1 MTAEV
6 EVHGGGE
13 LSSQNDLPNGNAIAD
28 SSCVFVEVSGN
39 DVGSGGTDLNSTNSV
54 ELNGKLV
61 VEESNQSTI
70 NNEENEIES
79 EKQESLVLVSES
91 CADQENQL
99 LNLSAK
105 EAELGDQKF
114 ESGGAE
120 SGTVVVS
127 DSVDGDGAVSCKN
140 YSSENAESLHT
151 DLPAETACENG
162 AVDMIHEIQVADCPE
177 ELGVEI
183 DQNTEEA
190 SRPVAVAV
198 AGVDLQLGMQI
209 VRGSVTVESERGLD
223 AGHCQYG
230 VSETVVDDLVD
241 PSQETA
247 ELDKPSDVAETFPS
261 QIDPENLPV
270 ESLKTDPDVALNVS
284 DTTAKPDVDFRDSV
298 VTESSPSGEV
308 DDMERDNE
316 VGKLNVGSG
325 KSSDSHPVDDAHV
338 NEVGNGPVRDDLVS
352 VCHNSDAKSET
363 ETGFDS
369 VDVEEKVSILA
380 SDDQSTEP
388 EVLQGGID
396 GVDERSIS
404 VDNAAVESCTSESV
418 YEEST
423 ADVKAECE
431 IENAYVLSF
440 RDVPG
445 NEALVPESE
454 VVSGSV
460 SSIPEDVNVENIGIQ
475 HAGGE
480 KDDQR
485 SKELEENMETEFTG
499 EESDD
504 LVCKEVLKNGRIQ
517 FTGCGSDDQARKE
530 VKEKGGIQFTSGESD
545 DKTFQEV
552 EGIQS
557 TDGGTDDKTCKK
569 VVVNGGIKFTSEEQN
584 DKTCPE
590 VKENRGIQF
599 TGGEDGDRTFQ
610 DVEGIERSDRCETQ
624 TSTPEG
630 STVDASE
637 SRNIGVEVVKRP
649 FYFLV
654 KVPRYD
660 DKNLREQIKAAQS
673 KVDEKTRSRDA
684 IRDDIQ
690 TIRVYYNSA
699 VFTKWIY
706 LFFFSCDY
714 LNFPM
719 IRLLIRNMLKS

>member
-1 MTAEV
+1 MTMTAEV

-91 CADQENQL
+91 FADQENQL

-140 YSSENAESLHT
+140 YSSENAASLHT

-247 ELDKPSDVAETFPS
+247 ELDKPSGVAESFPF

-352 VCHNSDAKSET
+352 VFHNSDAKSET

-369 VDVEEKVSILA
+369 VDAEEKVSILA
-380 SDDQSTEP
+380 SDDQRTEP
-388 EVLQGGID
+388 EVLQGGLP
-396 GVDERSIS
+396 S
-404 VDNAAVESCTSESV
+404 DNSENVE
-418 YEEST
+418 EESGGAASVPVPMPDLALPASFDSDNPT
-423 ADVKAECE
+423 HRYRYLDSSNQWLVRPVLETHGWDHDVGYEGINAERLFVVKNK
-431 IENAYVLSF
+431 IPISF
-440 RDVPG
+440 SGQVTKDKKDANVQM
-445 NEALVPESE
+445 E
-454 VVSGSV
+454 VVSSLKHGEGKATSLGFDMQTVGKDLAYTLRSETRFSNFRKNKAMAGLSVTHLGDSLSAGVKVEDKLIVNKRFRVVMTGGAMTSRSDVAYGGSLEAQLRDADYPLGRSLTTLGLSV
-460 SSIPEDVNVENIGIQ
+460 MDWHGDLAIGC
-475 HAGGE
+475 
-480 KDDQR
+480 
-485 SKELEENMETEFTG
+485 N
-499 EESDD
+499 
-504 LVCKEVLKNGRIQ
+504 
-517 FTGCGSDDQARKE
+517 
-530 VKEKGGIQFTSGESD
+530 
-545 DKTFQEV
+545 
-552 EGIQS
+552 IQS
-557 TDGGTDDKTCKK
+557 QVPIGRSTNMIGRA
-569 VVVNGGIKFTSEEQN
+569 NLN
-584 DKTCPE
+584 
-590 VKENRGIQF
+590 NRGAGQ
-599 TGGEDGDRTFQ
+599 
-610 DVEGIERSDRCETQ
+610 VS
-624 TSTPEG
+624 
-630 STVDASE
+630 
-637 SRNIGVEVVKRP
+637 
-649 FYFLV
+649 
-654 KVPRYD
+654 
-660 DKNLREQIKAAQS
+660 
-673 KVDEKTRSRDA
+673 
-684 IRDDIQ
+684 
-690 TIRVYYNSA
+690 IRVNSSEQLQLA
-699 VFTKWIY
+699 LIG
-706 LFFFSCDY
+706 LI
-714 LNFPM
+714 P
-719 IRLLIRNMLKS
+719 LLKKLLGYSQQMQLGQ